1 MLRLALTDASQDDDT
16 EESVTVAEAARR
28 LGCDESTVRA
38 NLDCGE
44 LTGHR
49 VGKGANPRGVRVHAA
64 AIRRYKARHTLGARL
79 TAANDPAPARPRV
92 AHTGAAAEARRRLRE
107 RGMLP

>member
-38 NLDCGE
+38 LAASGR
-44 LTGHR
+44 LRGHR
-49 VGKGANPRGVRVHAA
+49 VGKTANPRGVRIEASSIKA
-64 AIRRYKARHTLGARL
+64 YKMANVITPRVEPEAGPMRH
-79 TAANDPAPARPRV
+79 ARPTHRQAV
-92 AHTGAAAEARRRLRE
+92 AKLRA
-107 RGMLP
+107 RGMI